1 LITTMTGYLP
11 KSGIL
16 LFLIVL
22 LHGCTGSSLF
32 SEASAVRSSLF
43 TYEGA
48 AQSVCI
54 SGDFNQWSPD
64 SHCMRRQ
71 KGVWRIHLMLPVG
84 IYRYTFV
91 INGRNRVVDPKALFA
106 ETDGFGHRNAIAII
120 D

>member
-1 LITTMTGYLP
+1 MTGYLP

-16 LFLIVL
+16 LLLIIL
-22 LHGCTGSSLF
+22 FQGCAGPSLF
-32 SEASAVRSSLF
+32 SEDNAVRRSMF

-64 SHCMRRQ
+64 SHCMRKQ
-71 KGVWRIHLMLPVG
+71 KGVWRIYLMLPAGV
-84 IYRYTFV
+84 YRYTLI
-91 INGRNRVVDPKALFA
+91 INGRNWVIDPKALFA
-106 ETDGFGHRNAIAII
+106 ETDGFGRRNAVTII